1 MSKFEGGPK
10 PEQRE
15 EKPMAVETFYF
26 ARHSLKGVKEVEG
39 GTNRE
44 IITPEGMSA
53 AADKGRSEEVYKKV
67 VEKATKGE
75 KLKIVGSP
83 KERTSQSSLARMLGE
98 HLKDVTFSPDF
109 DPEDLVN
116 WVDRDGDG
124 LLKRKESGL
133 LDFEVGTGD
142 YKTELFDFFK
152 KGELID
158 WYVKKSDQKAIET
171 AQDPEKVSTLSTQ
184 AGNVAGFIWAFGSKE
199 TNETSAKKKEADF
212 SFVTSHQGVLEC
224 FLYKVIKA
232 KEGEEAAEEFVLSLD
247 KKGFAENEGFEV
259 DYRKLRESEGDRDNF
274 EVVIRYRG
282 KEYRVVPKELFDII
296 KEGLVVK
303 RKMKLARE
311 EAEKSA
317 TA

>member
-1 MSKFEGGPK
+1 MSRFESGPRS
-10 PEQRE
+10 EQRE
-15 EKPMAVETFYF
+15 QKPLAVETFYF

-39 GTNRE
+39 GSSRE

-53 AADKGRSEEVYKKV
+53 AVDKGRSEEVYKKV
-67 VEKATKGE
+67 VEKAGKGE
-75 KLKIVGSP
+75 KLKIFGSP

-98 HLKDVTFSPDF
+98 HLKDATFAPDF
-109 DPEDLVN
+109 DPEDLVD
-116 WVDRDGDG
+116 WVDEGGG
-124 LLKRKESGL
+124 LNRKESSL

-142 YKTELFDFFK
+142 YKTELFDHFK

-171 AQDPEKVSTLSTQ
+171 AQDPDKISTLSTQ

-199 TNETSAKKKEADF
+199 TNETSANKEEADF

-247 KKGFAENEGFEV
+247 KKGFAENEGFEL

-274 EVVIRYRG
+274 EVVIRYKG
-282 KEYRVVPKELFDII
+282 KEYVAGPKELFDII
-296 KEGLVVK
+296 KEGLSVK

-311 EAEKSA
+311 AAEKSA